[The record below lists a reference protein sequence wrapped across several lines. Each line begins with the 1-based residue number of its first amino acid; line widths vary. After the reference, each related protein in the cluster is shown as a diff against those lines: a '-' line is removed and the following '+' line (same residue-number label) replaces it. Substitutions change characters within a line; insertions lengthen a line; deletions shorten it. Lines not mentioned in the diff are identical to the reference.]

1 MPEPDDS
8 YLVEKVL
15 SGNIKAYSGL
25 VEKYQQQ
32 AYNFALYILR
42 NKEDADEVVQD
53 AFVKAYKAL
62 KTFRKEARFSSWL
75 LKIIYNTSLTRLRK
89 KRVHMVDINEV
100 HGEIAGVNSVSA
112 YTDQKDMKKI
122 LDQALSKLSV
132 EERLIVTLYYY
143 NEQSIKEIAEICDKG
158 SSNVKVILHRSRKK
172 MLSTLNRL
180 GVNEWITS

>member
-1 MPEPDDS
+1 
-8 YLVEKVL
+8 
-15 SGNIKAYSGL
+15 
-25 VEKYQQQ
+25 
-32 AYNFALYILR
+32 
-42 NKEDADEVVQD
+42 
-53 AFVKAYKAL
+53 
-62 KTFRKEARFSSWL
+62 
-75 LKIIYNTSLTRLRK
+75 
-89 KRVHMVDINEV
+89 MVDINEV

-180 GVNEWITS
+180 GVNEWTT

>member
-1 MPEPDDS
+1 MRQKTRDKTTIS
-8 YLVEKVL
+8 AAV
-15 SGNIKAYSGL
+15 A
-25 VEKYQQQ
+25 
-32 AYNFALYILR
+32 
-42 NKEDADEVVQD
+42 

-180 GVNEWITS
+180 GVNEWTT